1 VLENLVVSAWIGVR
15 AGCDMTYVINS
26 QEDIDF
32 MLDDGKRR
40 FEFAIETEA
49 LRTLLDV
56 GSKAL
61 AEMEAI
67 EIEEGAKQAAQ
78 ELASQASGAHG
89 QAAGRSV

>member
-1 VLENLVVSAWIGVR
+1 MFENLAVSTWIGVR
-15 AGCDMTYVINS
+15 AGCEMTYVINS
-26 QEDIDF
+26 EEDVDF
-32 MLDDGKRR
+32 MLDDGARR

-49 LRTLLDV
+49 LWTLLDV

-78 ELASQASGAHG
+78 ELASQG
-89 QAAGRSV
+89 QARTVRP